1 MQDLLRN
8 KARLEHD
15 IKIKSNSLFIDRF
28 HQIPQRYCWHIN
40 GLHICRKYCQ
50 FYHDPPPTGRNVW
63 AWGSPSQWCPWPPSF
78 EVKLVKFPLNLLR
91 VCFLSPENVSF
102 VSLGMGCLD
111 CHFNSCCPLR
121 MFVNTKLF
129 RKKFWNVFF
138 VENFWRARCV
148 KDDLLIG
155 SLIIFSTNLKRK
167 FLHSR
172 QSTSCKFWNCIF
184 LVEKR

>member
-121 MFVNTKLF
+121 MFVKTKLF
-129 RKKFWNVFF
+129 HKKFWNVF
-138 VENFWRARCV
+138 C
-148 KDDLLIG
+148 G
-155 SLIIFSTNLKRK
+155 K
-167 FLHSR
+167 FL
-172 QSTSCKFWNCIF
+172 
-184 LVEKR
+184 EKSLREGRFIDRKSDPFFN